1 VYFRRFVLLFSNQY
15 QQQQQQ
21 QQLQTWNYF
30 APPTMMGDTSSPF
43 FTYPSYNQYPPDYQV
58 RPFYPPNQFQYSPD
72 YQVRPFYPPNQFQN
86 PYLAYNGIN
95 EQQMPSGLVAL
106 AREHLSSFAIPPS
119 QQQF

>member
-58 RPFYPPNQFQYSPD
+58 RPFYPPNQFQ
-72 YQVRPFYPPNQFQN
+72 N

-106 AREHLSSFAIPPS
+106 AREHLSGFAIPPS